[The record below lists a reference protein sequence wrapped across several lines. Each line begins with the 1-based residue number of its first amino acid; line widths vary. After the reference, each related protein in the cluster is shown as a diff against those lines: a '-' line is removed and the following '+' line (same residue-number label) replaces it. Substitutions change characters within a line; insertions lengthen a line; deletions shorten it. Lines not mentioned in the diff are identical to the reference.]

1 MIFFNVAFLPQF
13 VNPALGH
20 TVGQLLVL
28 GLTLVL
34 VGLAVDASI
43 GLISGRLSSLLRRS
57 RRVARG
63 LNVFSGTVFAGLAAR
78 LAVGSD

>member
-1 MIFFNVAFLPQF
+1 MAFLPEF

-20 TVGQLLVL
+20 ASWHLLL

-34 VGLAVDASI
+34 IGFAVDASV
-43 GLISGRLSSLLRRS
+43 GLLSGRLSSAPRGS

-63 LNVFSGTVFAGLAAR
+63 LDIFSDTVFTGLAVR
-78 LAVGSD
+78 LVAAPE